1 MQRQRRSW
9 TTSPPDVGKSSAYEL
24 NICGNC
30 DISYKMCDLF
40 FFRNAVSLKERLS
53 YLARAIMCMRS
64 DKIGYA
70 PYLGTFLRDLEDK
83 MEVAKVQEQILD
95 TIVNMQ
101 NQILNSQEAIITL
114 NSELFEITQVG
125 VFLIFILTLNIFV
138 SYM

>member
-1 MQRQRRSW
+1 
-9 TTSPPDVGKSSAYEL
+9 
-24 NICGNC
+24 
-30 DISYKMCDLF
+30 
-40 FFRNAVSLKERLS
+40 
-53 YLARAIMCMRS
+53 
-64 DKIGYA
+64 
-70 PYLGTFLRDLEDK
+70 